1 MSIDPITLEIIRH
14 ECTAISEEMSTNLV
28 RSSYSPTIKDREDC
42 SCALFDREGE
52 MISQAENIPV
62 HLGAMQFAVAAA
74 LEKYPIQKLAPG
86 DSIVLND
93 PYHGGGHL
101 PDLTLVS
108 PVFFEGGPVALSVN
122 RAHHSDVGGIRPG
135 SIAPDSTEIYQE
147 GLRIP
152 PVKLYEEGEPNEDI
166 FDTILTNV
174 RTPDQ
179 RRGDLRAQ
187 QAANLA
193 GIRRVTDLLEEHGLG
208 TLRTAF
214 DEIKNY
220 SERRMRNEIESL
232 PDGTS
237 SFRDVFDGDGRD
249 NEDLTIAVELTVDDE
264 VTIDFSGTAEQTE
277 GPVNTPFAVTAAAT
291 YFAIQAVM
299 DPTIPPNH
307 GCYRPVTIHAPDGC
321 LVNATAPAPV
331 AGGNGELSQRIVD
344 VVLGAFAQQT
354 PERAVAG
361 CQGTMSNIT
370 VGGVDPGTGEQ
381 YTYYETSAGGFG
393 GRAGLDGMDAVR
405 VHMSNAKNTPV
416 EILETDYPLRCTKY
430 ELREDSCGAGRWRGG
445 LGLRRDIEILD
456 HDAEFS
462 IIADRRTNPPYSLE
476 GGQPGAT
483 GRDVVIREGREVEIQ
498 SKSTHELEAGDVF
511 SVRTPGGG
519 GYGPPGRRDPD
530 AIRRD
535 LQLGIISSEF
545 AREQY
550 DFEES

>member
-1 MSIDPITLEIIRH
+1 
-14 ECTAISEEMSTNLV
+14 
-28 RSSYSPTIKDREDC
+28 
-42 SCALFDREGE
+42 
-52 MISQAENIPV
+52 
-62 HLGAMQFAVAAA
+62 
-74 LEKYPIQKLAPG
+74 
-86 DSIVLND
+86 
-93 PYHGGGHL
+93 
-101 PDLTLVS
+101 
-108 PVFFEGGPVALSVN
+108 
-122 RAHHSDVGGIRPG
+122 
-135 SIAPDSTEIYQE
+135 
-147 GLRIP
+147 
-152 PVKLYEEGEPNEDI
+152 
-166 FDTILTNV
+166 
-174 RTPDQ
+174 
-179 RRGDLRAQ
+179 
-187 QAANLA
+187 
-193 GIRRVTDLLEEHGLG
+193 
-208 TLRTAF
+208 
-214 DEIKNY
+214 
-220 SERRMRNEIESL
+220 
-232 PDGTS
+232 
-237 SFRDVFDGDGRD
+237 
-249 NEDLTIAVELTVDDE
+249 
-264 VTIDFSGTAEQTE
+264 
-277 GPVNTPFAVTAAAT
+277 
-291 YFAIQAVM
+291 
-299 DPTIPPNH
+299 
-307 GCYRPVTIHAPDGC
+307 
-321 LVNATAPAPV
+321 
-331 AGGNGELSQRIVD
+331 
-344 VVLGAFAQQT
+344 
-354 PERAVAG
+354 
-361 CQGTMSNIT
+361 MSNIT